1 MKKQIYICILI
12 IVIIIALLNG
22 SKIKEGVRNRESL
35 PMDYSGTDVMMPD
48 KIKNITGI
56 PETDR
61 MMMLADIFKIL
72 NDHET
77 LFGIY
82 DEEYK
87 TQKIVQNP
95 NDSIDKNIDRIIKI
109 LKKHDNE
116 LVNLTDGKYIPTKTI
131 DNLKNNSLTNPLK
144 EKLMKIYNYPNKSA
158 IPNKITNPQEMLQKS
173 RNYEKMAQYEPD
185 KDVKEDLIDESKEW
199 KFKYYKKINENDP
212 PDDVNTPVDQGR
224 RITKQQINER
234 LQFVRLFHISKIIE
248 YQIKGIEEIYRMAE
262 VYITKRI

>member
-1 MKKQIYICILI
+1 MKKQVYICILI
-12 IVIIIALLNG
+12 IILIIALLNG
-22 SKIKEGVRNRESL
+22 SKIKEGVQNKESL
-35 PMDYSGTDVMMPD
+35 PMDYGGTDIMMPSQ
-48 KIKNITGI
+48 IKNVQGI

-61 MMMLADIFKIL
+61 MMMLADIFKIT

-77 LFGIY
+77 LFSIY
-82 DEEYK
+82 DEDYK
-87 TQKIVQNP
+87 KQEIVQNP
-95 NDSIDKNIDRIIKI
+95 KDSIDKNIDKIIRV

-116 LVNLTDGKYIPTKTI
+116 LVKLTEGKYIPTKTV

-158 IPNKITNPQEMLQKS
+158 IPNKITDPQEMLQKS
-173 RNYEKMAQYEPD
+173 RTYEKMAQNEPD

-212 PDDVNTPVDQGR
+212 PDDANTPVDQGR
-224 RITKQQINER
+224 RITKEQINER
-234 LQFVRLFHISKIIE
+234 LQFVRLFHISKILE
-248 YQIKGIEEIYRMAE
+248 YQIKGIEEVYKMAE